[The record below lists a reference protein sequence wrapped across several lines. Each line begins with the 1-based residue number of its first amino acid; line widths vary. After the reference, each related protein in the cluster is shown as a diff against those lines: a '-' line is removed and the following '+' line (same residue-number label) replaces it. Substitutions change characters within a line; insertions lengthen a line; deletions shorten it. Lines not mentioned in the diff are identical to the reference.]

1 MKQPN
6 KINIAKIYLISREE
20 DENVKCENVYATTL
34 TTTSAGQEKIKM
46 RKVHNGY
53 NANANN
59 YDIGNVKDKK
69 RNTLNRQCHLSD
81 KDNLGKTESY

>member
-1 MKQPN
+1 MKMW
-6 KINIAKIYLISREE
+6 
-20 DENVKCENVYATTL
+20 NVKTVYTTTF

-46 RKVHNGY
+46 WKVY

-59 YDIGNVKDKK
+59 YDIGNVKDIK
-69 RNTLNRQCHLSD
+69 RNILSRQCHLSD